1 VMFVAAASSAFAAR
15 ALLERRPAPAPA
27 ASSAVTSAAHA
38 AANGPRTPLH
48 ENALAPAPSPE
59 PAAIESAESSHTP
72 PKASPHAPDHGTLGA
87 ETSLLQRALAAE
99 RRGNRD
105 QTQALLNQ
113 LLSKYPSSPLA
124 PEARRALTRVSGSAV
139 EK

>member
-1 VMFVAAASSAFAAR
+1 VHSAG
-15 ALLERRPAPAPA
+15 
-27 ASSAVTSAAHA
+27 T
-38 AANGPRTPLH
+38 H

-59 PAAIESAESSHTP
+59 PIAIESAEPSHAP
-72 PKASPHAPDHGTLGA
+72 PKASAHTPDRGTLGA

-99 RRGNRD
+99 RRGNRE